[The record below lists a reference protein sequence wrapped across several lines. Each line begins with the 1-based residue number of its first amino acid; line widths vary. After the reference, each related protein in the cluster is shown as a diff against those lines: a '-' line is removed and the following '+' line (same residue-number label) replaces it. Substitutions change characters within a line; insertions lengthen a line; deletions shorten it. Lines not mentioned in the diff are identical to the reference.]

1 MKRLMKRAGNGG
13 VCAGRSLFIC
23 VIALTAVHIGCESDE
38 AGAPPLVVL
47 VTIDTLR
54 ADHLGAYGYPRGV
67 SPFLDELAE
76 NSVVFQKALSSSSH
90 TAPSHASLFT
100 SLHPAQHRLLR
111 NGEVLSDDL
120 LTLSEVFQKRGYE
133 TAAFT
138 PVKFLNGLAQ
148 GFDQF
153 VSGEVYAPAEE
164 VLGWARDRLAGQR
177 SGKPLFIWI
186 HLFDVHEWYQDHHVD
201 HDATAAVES
210 AAALQGTEL
219 LAHLRREHGVDVDRF
234 PGRKTPEET
243 VNLYDGQLWRLDR
256 ELGRFF
262 RWVDDREQYDGSL
275 WIVTSDHGEGLG
287 NHSFL
292 GHGKN
297 LYNEQLWVPLIIH
310 STDGSFEAGTVESG
324 VQLVDVAPTLAEL
337 IGGGFNEQSIA
348 IEGRSLVPLLF
359 ARDAAWESRA
369 AFAQRRPVDD
379 KRIKE
384 GWVAGEVFAFQD
396 ERRKMIVKTEGATEV
411 YDLVNDRFEKHDL
424 AGDLSDDQHQMI
436 EELKGRYRRM
446 MQQGE
451 AVGDGEIQPE
461 YLDELKALGY
471 I

>member
-1 MKRLMKRAGNGG
+1 MKWLMILAGLGRRIT
-13 VCAGRSLFIC
+13 GRSLLIGMI
-23 VIALTAVHIGCESDE
+23 VLAGTQIGCRSEKSSL
-38 AGAPPLVVL
+38 PPLVVL

-67 SPFLDELAE
+67 SDFLDELAE
-76 NSVVFQKALSSSSH
+76 DSVVFSRTLSSSSH

-100 SLHPAQHRLLR
+100 SLQPAQHRLLR

-120 LTLSEVFQKRGYE
+120 LTLSEVFRKRGYE
-133 TAAFT
+133 TVAFT

-164 VLGWARDRLAGQR
+164 VLGWARDRLAGHR

-186 HLFDVHEWYQDHHVD
+186 HFFDVHEWYQDHHVD
-201 HDATAAVES
+201 HDATAEVEA
-210 AAALQGTEL
+210 AAALQGAEL
-219 LAHLRREHGVDVDRF
+219 LAYLRREHGVDVDRF
-234 PGRKTPEET
+234 PGRQTPEE
-243 VNLYDGQLWRLDR
+243 VANLYDGQLWRLDR
-256 ELGRFF
+256 ELGGFF
-262 RWVDDREQYDGSL
+262 RWVNDQGQYDGSL

-292 GHGKN
+292 GHGRN
-297 LYNEQLWVPLIIH
+297 VYNEQLWVPLIIH
-310 STDGSFEAGTVESG
+310 SADGSFATGRVESG

-337 IGGGFNEQSIA
+337 IGGCFEEQPIA

-359 ARDAAWESRA
+359 APDAAWESRA

-384 GWVAGEVFAFQD
+384 GWIAGDVFAFQD
-396 ERRKMIVKTEGATEV
+396 ERRKIIVKTEGAPEV
-411 YDLVNDRFEKHDL
+411 YDLVDDPFEKHDL
-424 AGDLSDDQHQMI
+424 AVDPSEDQHRLI
-436 EELKGRYRRM
+436 LELRGRYLRM

-461 YLDELKALGY
+461 YIDELKALGY